1 MNTIAILWILG
12 AGTCS
17 GSANHAVCERGWRP
31 CSQEPP
37 AMCGNALVNQQQRPG
52 GILTGL
58 TYSRK
63 N

>member
-17 GSANHAVCERGWRP
+17 GSANHAVCERGFRP

-37 AMCGNALVNQQQRPG
+37 AMCASRLSEPAAEAWRNPHWVNP
-52 GILTGL
+52 L
-58 TYSRK
+58 
-63 N
+63 